1 MNNMTLMNS
10 FFRTTISLV
19 VFVLCAVSA
28 IAQDKI
34 TVTGTVLDETDTPMI
49 GAGVQEKGTG
59 NGVITDIDGHFSIE
73 VAPDATLTFNYIS
86 YKSFDMDVNGRAV
99 INVKMEPDKNILDE
113 VVVVGYNTVKRS
125 DLTGSVSSVGAKSL
139 EDFKTGSVMEALGG
153 QIAGVQ
159 ITQADGTP
167 GSSFDIKIRGVGSVN
182 GDSSPLY
189 IVDGFEVDN
198 LDFISNQ
205 DILSIDVLKDASA
218 SAIYGAR
225 AANGVVLVTTKSGR
239 EGRPQITYNGSASYR
254 EISRRMDLLSPYE
267 FVALQ
272 VELNEERYANR
283 YYREGVDDNGV
294 PYRFQSIDDYLNGY
308 TGIDWQEEAF
318 RPTWSQ
324 NHDVSISGGS
334 KDTKYT
340 VSFSHFDENGIFIN
354 SGYQKNTARV
364 KLNQK
369 LFNWLTLDLSVNY
382 ANTVKD
388 GIGTSG
394 SSGSLNV
401 LSSIL
406 RARPTGGVGMTD
418 EDLLNNPFDP
428 LELEL
433 NGGSPSANPIKQ
445 SEAVT
450 QRRNAEQWVANA
462 GLTFRLTRYLTFKT
476 TAVFNKTYDRNDTFY
491 GEESSQAYR
500 TGAPYGQS
508 QYTENFR
515 WTNSN
520 TLTYRQKIKK
530 HNITAMLGHEVSF
543 SGSEW
548 ILGQSQDF
556 PFDDLGVD
564 NLELG
569 ASPSRVAS
577 SKSNNMRLSFF
588 AQGIYNWAN
597 RYHLTATIRA
607 DASTV
612 FSQNHKWGYFPSFA
626 AAWTIS
632 EEPFMKSTKNWLS
645 NLKLRA
651 GWGMVG
657 NDRITNYLS
666 MDLYTISKYGVGN
679 ALHTVLT
686 PKQLANSDLK
696 WEASMTTNV
705 GLDLGFFDSRLNI
718 TVDGFIKD
726 TKDLLLAQNLP
737 YVTGFESQWQNT
749 GKIRNKGLE
758 ININSVNFQNR
769 NFFWSTDFNIS
780 FIKNTLVSLQADTQ
794 SMLSQTSF
802 NSNFTSYDYI
812 ATVGGSLGD
821 MYGYVFDGVY
831 QTSDFNVGPDGS
843 MTLKPGIPDISDLAG
858 EEVRPGMV
866 KYKDVT
872 GDGIISTDDRTVI
885 GNGYPD
891 WYGGITNTFNIYNV
905 DFSFMF
911 QFNYG
916 NEVYNATRLFATQSQ
931 DERSN
936 QMAEV
941 ADRWTSTN
949 ASNSV
954 PSATGYIRGH
964 VYSRFIE
971 DGSFL
976 RLKNVTLGYTFPEK
990 WTRKIYVSRLRIYA
1004 SAQNLFCLTRYS
1016 GYDPEVNMRTSPLM
1030 PSFDWGAYPKSR
1042 TYLVGLELQF

>member
-99 INVKMEPDKNILDE
+99 INVKMEPDNNILDE

-462 GLTFRLTRYLTFKT
+462 GLTFRLTKYLTFKT

>member
-99 INVKMEPDKNILDE
+99 INVKMEPDNNILDE

-308 TGIDWQEEAF
+308 NGIDWQEEAF

-406 RARPTGGVGMTD
+406 RARPTGGVDMTD

-462 GLTFRLTRYLTFKT
+462 GLTFRLTKYLTFKT

-577 SKSNNMRLSFF
+577 SKSNNMRMSFF

-632 EEPFMKSTKNWLS
+632 EEPFMKSSKNWLS

-769 NFFWSTDFNIS
+769 HFFWSTDFNIS

-1030 PSFDWGAYPKSR
+1030 PSFDWGAYPKSC

>member
-99 INVKMEPDKNILDE
+99 INVKMEPDNNILDE

-272 VELNEERYANR
+272 IELNEERYANR

-406 RARPTGGVGMTD
+406 RARPTGGVDMTD

-462 GLTFRLTRYLTFKT
+462 GLTFRLTKYLTFKT

-1030 PSFDWGAYPKSR
+1030 PSFDWGAYPKSC

>member
-990 WTRKIYVSRLRIYA
+990 WTRKIYVSMLRIYA

>member
-99 INVKMEPDKNILDE
+99 INVKMEPDNNILDE

-462 GLTFRLTRYLTFKT
+462 GLTFRLTKYLTFKT

-632 EEPFMKSTKNWLS
+632 EEPFMKSSKNWLS

-705 GLDLGFFDSRLNI
+705 GFDLGFFDSRLNI

>member
-99 INVKMEPDKNILDE
+99 INVKMEPDNNILDE

-462 GLTFRLTRYLTFKT
+462 GLTFRLTKYLTFKT

-632 EEPFMKSTKNWLS
+632 EEPFMKSSKNWLS

>member
-99 INVKMEPDKNILDE
+99 INVKMEPDNNILDE

-272 VELNEERYANR
+272 IELNEERYANR

-1030 PSFDWGAYPKSR
+1030 PSFDWGAYPKSC

>member
-99 INVKMEPDKNILDE
+99 INVKMEPDNNILDE

-462 GLTFRLTRYLTFKT
+462 GLTFRLTKYLTFKT

-976 RLKNVTLGYTFPEK
+976 RLKNMTLGYTFPEK